1 MTPRI
6 LEAIEEQNRKNEWL
20 GHVTL
25 APMTVQM
32 PLCYAFEL
40 TACVMSSPEYH
51 FSMSVEEIKKGLIAL
66 SEAEQSEVTAFLFH
80 LRHSRDPDYQDV
92 VSARLSDSDSS
103 HWVTPEEFEKRL
115 NQR

>member
-1 MTPRI
+1 LVVLTP
-6 LEAIEEQNRKNEWL
+6 
-20 GHVTL
+20 
-25 APMTVQM
+25 
-32 PLCYAFEL
+32 L
-40 TACVMSSPEYH
+40 TTKALRNLNHPSVRQAAESDPSPVSSPEYH
-51 FSMSVEEIKKGLIAL
+51 FSMSEEEIKKGLIAL

-80 LRHSRDPDYQDV
+80 LRHSRDPDYQDI

>member
-1 MTPRI
+1 
-6 LEAIEEQNRKNEWL
+6 
-20 GHVTL
+20 
-25 APMTVQM
+25 
-32 PLCYAFEL
+32 
-40 TACVMSSPEYH
+40 
-51 FSMSVEEIKKGLIAL
+51 MSVEEIKKGLITL

-103 HWVTPEEFEKRL
+103 NWVTPEEFEKQL

>member
-1 MTPRI
+1 MGCLSKPLAAGGSFDAWIERKLSFWA
-6 LEAIEEQNRKNEWL
+6 LECR
-20 GHVTL
+20 L
-25 APMTVQM
+25 AWCHCPNN
-32 PLCYAFEL
+32 
-40 TACVMSSPEYH
+40 H
-51 FSMSVEEIKKGLIAL
+51 FSMSIEEIKKVLIAL

-92 VSARLSDSDSS
+92 VTERLSDADAS